1 MMVKIVVKRS
11 EEEKPNISQ
20 RLQMN
25 RGTKN
30 GKVARD
36 GREFRNG
43 QGERRFWVTRY
54 NRIARRW

>member
-1 MMVKIVVKRS
+1 MVKIVVKRS
-11 EEEKPNISQ
+11 KEEKPNISQ

-25 RGTKN
+25 RGTKDC
-30 GKVARD
+30 KVARD

>member
-1 MMVKIVVKRS
+1 MVKIVVKRS

-43 QGERRFWVTRY
+43 QGERRFWVTR
-54 NRIARRW
+54 

>member
-1 MMVKIVVKRS
+1 
-11 EEEKPNISQ
+11 
-20 RLQMN
+20 MN
-25 RGTKN
+25 RGTKD